1 MVALI
6 ATSSST
12 SSADIGKEKMH
23 KRQKCFEGIYV
34 SAFLLLLIQTFR
46 WFLLLGLFY
55 LPIS

>member
-23 KRQKCFEGIYV
+23 KRQKCFEGI
-34 SAFLLLLIQTFR
+34 FLGIFPS
-46 WFLLLGLFY
+46 FDSDF
-55 LPIS
+55 